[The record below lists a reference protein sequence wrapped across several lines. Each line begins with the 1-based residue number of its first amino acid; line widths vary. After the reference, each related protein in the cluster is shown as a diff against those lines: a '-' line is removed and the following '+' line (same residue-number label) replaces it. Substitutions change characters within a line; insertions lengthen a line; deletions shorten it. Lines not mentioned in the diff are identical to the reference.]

1 LRPEEIDPA
10 DLVDQ
15 KIGPVTILF
24 GFENGKYPYGNSL
37 IVNGSRQTAI
47 IDPCLG
53 VVARKEV
60 LPSVD
65 MVIHSHAH
73 EDHIAGTHLFR
84 GVPWHVHAM
93 DALGL
98 ESIEGLMEIYGTPP
112 GPGYDA
118 FRQEIETAFY
128 YPAGGEVQ
136 PFDEG
141 HVFDLGNVTVTV
153 LHTPG
158 HTRGHCCFLI
168 EWGEDVSEKLVYLGD
183 IELTGF
189 GPYYGDAWSDLIDFE
204 KSIERLKHVEAG
216 WWLTF
221 HHKGLI
227 EGRDTFLAMLDQFEA
242 MIQDRESRLLEFIK
256 APRSMDEIVE
266 HRFVYRPGQ
275 TGFIID
281 ETERRSMGMHLD
293 RLIAHGHVKLSGGIY
308 QLKSELKSI

>member
-1 LRPEEIDPA
+1 MRPEDIDPA

-37 IVNGSRQTAI
+37 IVTGSRQTAI

-53 VVARKEV
+53 VVARKDV
-60 LPSVD
+60 LPSID
-65 MVIHSHAH
+65 RVIHSHAH

-84 GVPWHVHAM
+84 GLPWHVHTL

-112 GPGYDA
+112 GPGFDA
-118 FRQEIETAFY
+118 FRQEIETSFY

-136 PFDEG
+136 PFEEG
-141 HVFDLGNVTVTV
+141 HVFDLGDVTVTV

-168 EWGEDVSEKLVYLGD
+168 EWGKEVTEKLVYLGD

-189 GPYYGDAWSDLIDFE
+189 GPYYGDAWSDLADFE
-204 KSIERLKHVEAG
+204 KSIARLKHVDAG

-221 HHKGLI
+221 HHKGLV
-227 EGRDTFLAMLDQFEA
+227 EGRETFLAMLDSFEA
-242 MIQDRESRLLEFIK
+242 MIQDRESRLIEFIK
-256 APRSMDEIVE
+256 EPRSMDDIVE

-281 ETERRSMGMHLD
+281 QTERRSMTMHLD
-293 RLIAHGHVKLSGGIY
+293 RLIEKGHVTVSGGTY
-308 QLKSELKSI
+308 QMASL

>member
-1 LRPEEIDPA
+1 MRPEEIDPA
-10 DLVDQ
+10 DLEDQ

-24 GFENGKYPYGNSL
+24 GFKNGKYPYGNSL
-37 IVNGSRQTAI
+37 VVAGSKQTAI

-84 GVPWHVHAM
+84 GVPWHAHTL

-98 ESIEGLMEIYGTPP
+98 ESIQGLMEIYGTPP

-118 FRQEIETAFY
+118 FKKEIETAFY

-141 HVFDLGNVTVTV
+141 HVFDLGDVTVSV

-168 EWGEDVSEKLVYLGD
+168 EWGEAVTEKLVYLGD

-189 GPYYGDAWSDLIDFE
+189 GPYYGDAWSNLIDFE
-204 KSIERLKHVEAG
+204 KSIERLKQVDAG

-221 HHKGLI
+221 HHKGLV
-227 EGRDTFLAMLDQFEA
+227 EGRATFLVMLDQFEA
-242 MIQDRESRLLEFIK
+242 MIQDREKRLLEFIEQ
-256 APRSMDEIVE
+256 PRTMAEIVE

-275 TGFIID
+275 TGLIID
-281 ETERRSMGMHLD
+281 ETERRSMALHLD
-293 RLIAHGHVKLSGGIY
+293 RLIDKGHVNFSGGTY
-308 QLKSELKSI
+308 HTRRYPK